1 MFSHPRISLSLPIP
15 VLFIAIGI
23 GFATFGSSRQESLS
37 PLTTAGVWQA
47 QRSGT
52 LARLS
57 AVFFTDRERGWV
69 VGSNGSILLTENGG
83 NEWRRVPQTGRNL
96 LRDVFFLDHQRGF
109 VLGEYSLFDR
119 PDNKLPKERSF
130 LLASYDGGVSWWEVT
145 FDSSTTEV
153 EDSKRYNGDGL
164 LRLLFVDDRTGWACG
179 EAGLILVSRDSGRT
193 WQMQRSPVR
202 KLLYNLTAIDDQ
214 QAWIVGAG
222 GVILRTVDGGRN
234 WNEQS
239 SGTTLTLRAIH
250 FVDAR
255 RGWAVGAGGTILATT
270 NGGNRW
276 QKQSTEVEATL
287 NDVVFTSTR
296 EGWIA
301 GDHGTLLHTRDAG
314 ATWEDVS
321 LSTRAHLLRLFFV
334 APDCGWVVG
343 TNGVIY
349 KYQRV
354 KDD

>member
-1 MFSHPRISLSLPIP
+1 M
-15 VLFIAIGI
+15 
-23 GFATFGSSRQESLS
+23 
-37 PLTTAGVWQA
+37 
-47 QRSGT
+47 
-52 LARLS
+52 
-57 AVFFTDRERGWV
+57 
-69 VGSNGSILLTENGG
+69 VGSNGLILLTEDGG
-83 NEWRRVPQTGRNL
+83 NQWRRVPQRSWDL

-109 VLGEYSLFDR
+109 VLGEYSLFNR
-119 PDNKLPKERSF
+119 PGNKLPKERSF
-130 LLASYDGGVSWWEVT
+130 LLASYDGGLSWQGMS
-145 FDSSTTEV
+145 FASSTTEG
-153 EDSKRYNGDGL
+153 EDPRRYNGDGL

-179 EAGLILVSRDSGRT
+179 EAGLILVTKDSGRS
-193 WQMQRSPVR
+193 WQMQRSGVR

-214 QAWIVGAG
+214 QAWMVGAG

-234 WNEQS
+234 WNEQA

-255 RGWAVGAGGTILATT
+255 RGWAIGAGGTILATT

-276 QKQSTEVEATL
+276 QKQSAEVEATL
-287 NDVVFTSTR
+287 NDVVFTSAR
-296 EGWIA
+296 EGWVA

-321 LSTRAHLLRLFFV
+321 LSTRANLLRLFFI

-354 KDD
+354 KDE